1 MVWLFP
7 QEEADMISRRSIF
20 TSTTLAASAI
30 VGAPSILRG
39 ISAPASAAA
48 PIVGTQGASFYRY
61 KLGDFEIIAL
71 HDGEF
76 TRPLDASFVRNA
88 PLEAV
93 QKTLADAFLP
103 TDKLTIS
110 FTAVLVNTGPK
121 LVLLDTGFNDN
132 GGPTNGKIVAAMKA
146 AGIEPSMVDTV
157 ILSHFHGDH
166 LQGLRNKAGQIV
178 YPNAEIMV
186 PEAEWAFWMDDAR
199 MAAAPDAMK
208 GAFQGVR
215 RVLAPVSKDVK
226 QFKWGQEIVPGI
238 TAVEASGHTP
248 GHTAFVIASGNAKLM
263 YVADITNTPVL
274 FATNPEW
281 KVMFDMDADK
291 AVATRKRIL
300 DMAAADKLRLAFF
313 HASFPATGFI
323 AREGAGYRF
332 VSAQW
337 S

>member
-1 MVWLFP
+1 
-7 QEEADMISRRSIF
+7 MISRRSVL
-20 TSTTLAASAI
+20 TTTTLAGTALIA
-30 VGAPSILRG
+30 APAILRG
-39 ISAPASAAA
+39 VSSPAMAKA
-48 PIVGTQGASFYRY
+48 PIVGTSAPSFYRY

-71 HDGEF
+71 HEGEF

-110 FTAVLVNTGPK
+110 FTAVLVNTGSK
-121 LVLLDTGFNDN
+121 LVLIDTGFNDN
-132 GGPTNGKIVAAMKA
+132 GGPTNGRTVAAMKA

-215 RVLAPVSKDVK
+215 RVLAPSAKDVK
-226 QFKWGQEIVPGI
+226 QFKWGQEIVTGI
-238 TAVEASGHTP
+238 TTVDASGHTP
-248 GHTAFVIASGNAKLM
+248 GHTAFVIASGNAKMM
-263 YVADITNTPVL
+263 YVADTTNTPVL

-300 DMAAADKLRLAFF
+300 DMAAADKIRLAFY

-323 AREGAGYRF
+323 AKEGAGYRF
-332 VSAQW
+332 VPAQW